1 MKKSRIWELDFF
13 RGFAILMVT
22 FDHAMYDLGYVF
34 PHWRKSGSSVLAAL
48 STFGVSYMNGET
60 RFFWRPSFLFLFF
73 CISGI
78 CTAFSHSNLIRGAR
92 LFVVSA
98 IVSIVTYLVQ
108 EYMEFDCFI
117 LLGVLHCL
125 ALITLAYALF
135 DGAYVLIFKLI
146 EKKKPAPAA
155 LKRWLKAGLLLV
167 LAIVFAVINHSNN
180 VRLYDVFRERK
191 TIAYNNDWRGLFF
204 YENSWWTA
212 DYFPLFPYIAFF
224 FFGAALAEPLY
235 AKRKSLMPSLD
246 GSWHYVFSVPGRYS
260 LWIYLGGQLIA
271 LGVFYL
277 INTVCFG

>member
-1 MKKSRIWELDFF
+1 MDFF

-34 PHWRKSGSSVLAAL
+34 SSWRKSGRAAL
-48 STFGVSYMNGET
+48 ASMSAFGLSYMTGET

-92 LFVVSA
+92 LFAVSA
-98 IVSIVTYLVQ
+98 AVSIITYFVQ
-108 EYMEFDCFI
+108 EKMQFDCFI
-117 LLGVLHCL
+117 LMGVLHCL

-135 DGAYVLIFKLI
+135 DILYGLFFKLI
-146 EKKKPAPAA
+146 ERKKQLPA
-155 LKRWLKAGLLLV
+155 LKKWLKAGLLLA
-167 LAIVFAVINHSNN
+167 LAVSFAVINHYYN
-180 VRLYDVFRERK
+180 VRLYDVFGK
-191 TIAYNNDWRGLFF
+191 GATISYDNDWRGVFF

-235 AKRKSLMPSLD
+235 AKRKSLLPSLD
-246 GSWHYVFSVPGRYS
+246 GSWHYIFSVPGRYS
-260 LWIYLGGQLIA
+260 LWIYLGGQLLA
-271 LGVFYL
+271 LGLFYAIDAVF
-277 INTVCFG
+277 IG